1 MFGVKKALVYSCVL
15 LLLSCGGKNG
25 GTSQSSSTNQETQ
38 ENALGEKTTAISEVF
53 SMDFYK
59 GSDWIIPDALSESL
73 LKEPEASSLKVYDS
87 DSICRK
93 QVDGVERCFYE
104 GSLMNG
110 AYKHFYFRS
119 TDSFVSEPYYSVVV
133 YKDGI
138 KNDTVCHY
146 SISSHCMTSR
156 IITLDSICELY
167 QSYYSNGYPHIF
179 YQATRGKLNGVRQRW
194 YYDGKPDWF
203 EHYKDGKLHGEEMRW
218 HANGHLW
225 QVNHYIDDQEVL
237 PTECWYY
244 SHSEYA
250 YNDSDGVAEAPD
262 WYEYKYQASE
272 GIPLYYIQEIYALE
286 NGKKYLLKRKY
297 FEKDSD
303 EPIYFM
309 DDKCDS
315 VKRSIVTIGTQK
327 RLDIRNYSDGR
338 LRCFESYPYSEKGV
352 PGVMTE
358 VYSEEGNRIGKS
370 MYDYHSGKMIS
381 LRMYSNTGAD
391 VKKLEFAEYTN
402 AKADSCN
409 KQLDA
414 GKGRYTDSRNKL
426 SIRWKKG
433 ELALLNF
440 PVKEDEDIFR
450 KWYYDG
456 YQPDYGLHFF
466 HFSGFESWGYFA
478 MSDITGEVYEY
489 RSIDTPLFCGKSGL
503 FLVVDEN
510 PYEGECY
517 VRIYKMLP
525 EGRLGEVAA
534 LNRGGGDYYEVDLDD
549 FTWVGESSFI
559 ANRKT
564 LEEEL
569 QCDFYGGC
577 SDSCLEEYRK
587 YGYLQIDE
595 DGWGYVRVDLRPDA
609 LQTKQELPSSLEA
622 INEMNAW
629 VKSL

>member
-1 MFGVKKALVYSCVL
+1 MKNALVYSCVL
-15 LLLSCGGKNG
+15 LLLSCGGKTG

-38 ENALGEKTTAISEVF
+38 ENALSEKTTAISEAF

-59 GSDWIIPDALSESL
+59 GSDWIIPDTLSESL

-93 QVDGVERCFYE
+93 QVDGVERCFYKD
-104 GSLMNG
+104 SLMNG

-138 KNDTVCHY
+138 KNDTVRHY

-203 EHYKDGKLHGEEMRW
+203 EHYKDGKLNGEEMRW

-250 YNDSDGVAEAPD
+250 YNDPDGVAEAPD

-272 GIPLYYIQEIYALE
+272 GTPFYYIQEIYALE

-315 VKRSIVTIGTQK
+315 VKRSIVTVGTQK
-327 RLDIRNYSDGR
+327 RLDIRNYSGGR
-338 LRCFESYPYSEKGV
+338 LRRFESYPYSEKGV

-358 VYSEEGNRIGKS
+358 IYSEEGNRIEKS
-370 MYDYHSGKMIS
+370 MYDYHSGRMIS

-402 AKADSCN
+402 MKADSCN
-409 KQLDA
+409 KQLDS
-414 GKGRYTDSRNKL
+414 GKGRYTDNQNKL
-426 SIRWKKG
+426 SVRWKKG
-433 ELALLNF
+433 ELALLNS
-440 PVKEDEDIFR
+440 PAKEDEDGFI

-456 YQPDYGLHFF
+456 Y
-466 HFSGFESWGYFA
+466 
-478 MSDITGEVYEY
+478 
-489 RSIDTPLFCGKSGL
+489 
-503 FLVVDEN
+503 
-510 PYEGECY
+510 
-517 VRIYKMLP
+517 
-525 EGRLGEVAA
+525 
-534 LNRGGGDYYEVDLDD
+534 
-549 FTWVGESSFI
+549 
-559 ANRKT
+559 
-564 LEEEL
+564 
-569 QCDFYGGC
+569 
-577 SDSCLEEYRK
+577 
-587 YGYLQIDE
+587 
-595 DGWGYVRVDLRPDA
+595 
-609 LQTKQELPSSLEA
+609 
-622 INEMNAW
+622 
-629 VKSL
+629 

>member
-1 MFGVKKALVYSCVL
+1 MKNALVYSCVL
-15 LLLSCGGKNG
+15 LLLSCGGKTG

-38 ENALGEKTTAISEVF
+38 ENALSEKTTAISEAF

-59 GSDWIIPDALSESL
+59 GSDWIIPDTLSESL
-73 LKEPEASSLKVYDS
+73 LKEPEASSLMVYDS

-93 QVDGVERCFYE
+93 QVDGVERCFYKD
-104 GSLMNG
+104 SLMNG

-138 KNDTVCHY
+138 KNDTVRHY

-179 YQATRGKLNGVRQRW
+179 YQATRGKLN
-194 YYDGKPDWF
+194 
-203 EHYKDGKLHGEEMRW
+203 
-218 HANGHLW
+218 
-225 QVNHYIDDQEVL
+225 
-237 PTECWYY
+237 
-244 SHSEYA
+244 A
-250 YNDSDGVAEAPD
+250 YNDPDGVAEAPD

-272 GIPLYYIQEIYALE
+272 GTPFYYIQEIYALE

-315 VKRSIVTIGTQK
+315 VKRSIVTVGTQK
-327 RLDIRNYSDGR
+327 RLDIRNYSGGR
-338 LRCFESYPYSEKGV
+338 LRRFESYPYSEKGV

-358 VYSEEGNRIGKS
+358 IYSEEGNRIEKS
-370 MYDYHSGKMIS
+370 MYDYHSGRMIS

-402 AKADSCN
+402 MKADSCN
-409 KQLDA
+409 KQLDS
-414 GKGRYTDSRNKL
+414 GKGRYTDNQNKL
-426 SIRWKKG
+426 SVRWKKG
-433 ELALLNF
+433 ELALLNS
-440 PVKEDEDIFR
+440 PAKEDEDGFI

-456 YQPDYGLHFF
+456 YQSDYGLHFF
-466 HFSGFESWGYFA
+466 HYSGFESWGYFV
-478 MSDITGEVYEY
+478 MSDVTGEVYEY

-510 PYEGECY
+510 PYKEECY
-517 VRIYKMLP
+517 VRVYKMLP
-525 EGRLGEVAA
+525 EGRLAEVAA
-534 LNRGGGDYYEVDLDD
+534 LNRGGGDYFEVDLDD
-549 FTWVGESSFI
+549 FVWVGESSFI
-559 ANRKT
+559 ANKKT
-564 LEEEL
+564 SEDEL

-587 YGYLQIDE
+587 CGYLQIDE